1 MSPQRNIFPAMCVE
15 TAKTQPDIA
24 IKVAALTQVIPK
36 ALMAGEISVQLGGTW
51 IPQKD
56 IQQFIMEFLSPS
68 QYAANRL
75 KVRYTPI
82 NGVWFIENKGSDFGN
97 VKSEGTD
104 GTKRVSAYRII
115 EDTLNLRDVR
125 IFDYVL
131 DGHGNKKTVF
141 NSDKTTK
148 AQAKQEIIKRAFG
161 DWL

>member
-1 MSPQRNIFPAMCVE
+1 
-15 TAKTQPDIA
+15 
-24 IKVAALTQVIPK
+24 
-36 ALMAGEISVQLGGTW
+36 MAGEISVQLGGTW

-131 DGHGNKKTVF
+131 DGHGNKKKRCSTV
-141 NSDKTTK
+141 
-148 AQAKQEIIKRAFG
+148 IKPPRHKPSKKLSNGHLVIGFE
-161 DWL
+161 

>member
-1 MSPQRNIFPAMCVE
+1 
-15 TAKTQPDIA
+15 
-24 IKVAALTQVIPK
+24 
-36 ALMAGEISVQLGGTW
+36 MAGEISVQLGGTW

-56 IQQFIMEFLSPS
+56 IQQFIMEFHYRHRSM
-68 QYAANRL
+68 QANRL

-131 DGHGNKKTVF
+131 DGHGNKKRCSTV
-141 NSDKTTK
+141 
-148 AQAKQEIIKRAFG
+148 IKPPRHKPSKKLSNGHLVIGFE
-161 DWL
+161 